1 MSVDADP
8 YLPGRPDP
16 GLAVSSYDLDLD
28 YRVATNRL
36 DAVAAVT
43 ATATRELTQ
52 VRLEL
57 AHLRVT
63 DVRVD
68 DRRPARWRQHAGHL
82 VVHLAAP
89 LPAGA
94 TFRVRVAYQGQPRPL
109 VGRWGE
115 VGWEELTDGVL
126 VAGQPD
132 GAPSWFPC
140 HDSPG
145 DKAAFRIAVS
155 AEASYAVVATGT
167 LTERR
172 ARAGRVRHVFEQPAP
187 TAPYLATVQVGRYQ
201 EVVLTDGPVPQR
213 LHVPAQ
219 LRARALADLARQP
232 AMMDLF
238 VDRFGPYPFDAYD
251 VVVADDVL
259 EVPLEAQ
266 GMSTFGRN
274 HVDGRRTW
282 ERLVAHELAHQ
293 WFGNSLTVGRWRDI
307 WLHEGFA
314 CYAEWLW
321 SQASGGP
328 TAAEHARTTHAR
340 LAVLPQDLDVA
351 DPGADLMFDDRLY
364 KRGAL
369 VLHALRA
376 DLGEDGFARLLLT
389 WAAAHRHGT
398 VDTAAFV
405 ACASR
410 VAGRAVDD
418 LVARWLAPR
427 LPDLPR

>member
-16 GLAVSSYDLDLD
+16 GLTVTGYDLDLD

-36 DAVAAVT
+36 DAVAVVA
-43 ATATRELTQ
+43 ATTTRALDE

-57 AHLRVT
+57 AQLRVT

-68 DRRPARWRQHAGHL
+68 DRRPARWRHRDGHL
-82 VVHLAAP
+82 VVRLAAP
-89 LPAGA
+89 LPAGT

-109 VGRWGE
+109 VGRWGD
-115 VGWEELTDGVL
+115 VGWDELTDGAL

-140 HDSPG
+140 HDSPA
-145 DKAAFRIAVS
+145 DKAPFRIAVS
-155 AEASYAVVATGT
+155 AEAPYAVVATGT

-172 ARAGRVRHVFEQPAP
+172 ARAGRVRHVFDQPAP
-187 TAPYLATVQVGRYQ
+187 TAPYLAAVQVGRYE
-201 EVVLTDGPVPQR
+201 EVVLADGPVVQR
-213 LHVPAQ
+213 LHAPAH
-219 LRARALADLARQP
+219 LLARARTDLARQP

-238 VDRFGPYPFDAYD
+238 VDLFGPYPFDAYA

-266 GMSTFGRN
+266 AMSTFGRN

-293 WFGNSLTVGRWRDI
+293 WFGNSLTAGRWRDI

-328 TAAEHARTTHAR
+328 TAATLARQAHTR
-340 LAVLPQDLDVA
+340 LATLPQDLDVA
-351 DPGADLMFDDRLY
+351 DPGPDLMFDDRLY

-369 VLHALRA
+369 VLHALRV
-376 DLGEDGFARLLLT
+376 DVGEDAFRRVLRT
-389 WAAAHRHGT
+389 WAAEHRHGT
-398 VDTAAFV
+398 VDTAGFV

-410 VAGRAVDD
+410 VVGRPLDG
-418 LVARWLAPR
+418 LVTRWLAPR
-427 LPDLPR
+427 LPAWPA